1 MDRDPLSPSQPAE
14 LLHVFWHEGMLDH
27 DTGFGVFD
35 TGFDPGFL
43 EVLDKHPENADRVR
57 NMVSILRKGPISRWL
72 TWHSGRPANVGE
84 LLTFHSRGTFL
95 IKMIFT

>member
-1 MDRDPLSPSQPAE
+1 MDRDPLSLSEPSE

-57 NMVSILRKGPISRWL
+57 NMVSILRKGPISTFL
-72 TWHSGRPANVGE
+72 TWHSGRPASVAE
-84 LLTFHSRGTFL
+84 LLSFHSRGTLLEMTFA
-95 IKMIFT
+95 